1 MASILKV
8 KKEVIKN
15 TPTGRI
21 PSLFLHPRKK
31 SLLERWNQLA
41 SNQALV
47 MIGLLICKQKP
58 GIIIDYDKDGN
69 IVRLEVVNASEKI
82 GKAENIIYEFA

>member
-1 MASILKV
+1 
-8 KKEVIKN
+8 
-15 TPTGRI
+15 
-21 PSLFLHPRKK
+21 
-31 SLLERWNQLA
+31 
-41 SNQALV
+41 

-58 GIIIDYDKDGN
+58 GIIIDYPKDGN